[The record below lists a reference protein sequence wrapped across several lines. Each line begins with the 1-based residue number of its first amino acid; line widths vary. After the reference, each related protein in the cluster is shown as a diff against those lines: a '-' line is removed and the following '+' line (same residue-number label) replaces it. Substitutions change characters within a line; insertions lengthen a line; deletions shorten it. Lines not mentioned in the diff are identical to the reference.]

1 MIRKSLITCL
11 CCFIIYS
18 LFLVFFKEGKK
29 TGQYQY
35 QENIIKAER
44 YLYAAKPYRCVMTG
58 SSLSDKMLV
67 DSLPG
72 MYSLSLPGLHPLDGI
87 HVIESGKYLPD
98 TVFIETNFFFGP
110 EDKSFTGHFNS
121 KFRNTLKREL
131 PALLESNQPV
141 GIARYFISSLF
152 HKEKKAESER
162 VIKNEISIPQSVFSR
177 LLRGKQEAYQVID
190 SAAVDSG
197 LSVLSGAV
205 ESLTSRGCKVCFFE
219 MPISPELEELP
230 MPVYIR
236 QSIEKR
242 FGKMANTGFIRLPA
256 SHDYKTLDGIHLNE
270 YGAREYTRYFKS
282 ELKRPGL
289 IK

>member
-1 MIRKSLITCL
+1 MCL
-11 CCFIIYS
+11 CCFLVYN
-18 LFLVFFKEGKK
+18 LFLFFFKGNKK

-35 QENIIKAER
+35 QENIIKAEH
-44 YLYAAKPYRCVMTG
+44 YLYAARPYRCVMTG

-87 HVIESGKYLPD
+87 HIIASGKYFPD

-110 EDKSFTGHFNS
+110 EDRSFTGHFDS
-121 KFRNTLKREL
+121 KFKNTLKREL
-131 PALLESNQPV
+131 PALQEANQPV
-141 GIARYFISSLF
+141 GIARYFISSFF
-152 HKEKKAESER
+152 HKEKKGSNEK
-162 VIKNEISIPQSVFSR
+162 VLKNEINIPQGVFSR

-197 LSVLSGAV
+197 LTVLSAAV
-205 ESLTSRGCKVCFFE
+205 NNLISHGCKVCFFE
-219 MPISPELEELP
+219 MPISPELEDLP
-230 MPVYIR
+230 MPVYVR
-236 QSIEKR
+236 QSIRKR
-242 FGKMANTGFIRLPA
+242 FDKMANVGFIRLPA
-256 SHDYKTLDGIHLNE
+256 SRDYKTLDGIHLNE
-270 YGAREYTRYFKS
+270 YGAREYTSYFKN

>member
-1 MIRKSLITCL
+1 MIRKSIITCVG
-11 CCFIIYS
+11 CFVVYN
-18 LFLVFFKEGKK
+18 LFLFVSRGEKK

-87 HVIESGKYLPD
+87 RIIESGKYFPD

-110 EDKSFTGHFNS
+110 EDKSFTGHFDS
-121 KFRNTLKREL
+121 KIKNTLKRKL

-141 GIARYFISSLF
+141 GIARYFIGSFF
-152 HKEKKAESER
+152 HQEKKGSNAR
-162 VIKNEISIPQSVFSR
+162 VLKNEINIPESVFSR
-177 LLRGKQEAYQVID
+177 LLRGKAEAYQVID

-197 LSVLSGAV
+197 LSVLSAEV
-205 ESLTSRGCKVCFFE
+205 NTLISHGCKVCFFE
-219 MPISPELEELP
+219 MPISPELEDLP
-230 MPVYIR
+230 MPVYVR

-242 FGKMANTGFIRLPA
+242 FDGMANVGFIRLPA
-256 SHDYKTLDGIHLNE
+256 SRDYKTLDGIHLNE

-282 ELKRPGL
+282 EVMRPGV